1 MKNNKITYVLF
12 FVAAVVAQWF
22 VPMQMIYHQEDI
34 VASGKV
40 FKFKTAP
47 VDPYDAFRGKYIYL
61 NYDQT
66 TVSVPNLKKY
76 NSNDDIFVLL
86 KDSAGYALVTS
97 ISKTQPKSGDYVKA
111 KIGWVDQLSPRKLIS
126 IEYPF
131 NRFYMNEYKAK
142 PAETVYAESNRNPNT
157 TTYALI
163 AVKEGEAVVKDVLIN
178 EISIKI
184 LAKKETNKQK

>member
-1 MKNNKITYVLF
+1 MKNNKITYALF
-12 FVAAVVAQWF
+12 FVAAVIAQWF
-22 VPMQMIYHQEDI
+22 VPMQIIYQQEDI
-34 VASGKV
+34 LSTGKM

-66 TVSVPNLKKY
+66 TISVPNLKKY
-76 NSNDDIFVLL
+76 NSNDEIFVLL

-97 ISKTQPKSGDYVKA
+97 ISKTKPKSGDYFKA
-111 KIGWVDQLSPRKLIS
+111 KIGWVDQLSSKNLIS
-126 IEYPF
+126 IDYPF

-142 PAETVYAESNRNPNT
+142 PAETVYADSNRNPNT

-184 LAKKETNKQK
+184 LAKKERNKEK

>member
-1 MKNNKITYVLF
+1 MKNNKITYFLF

-22 VPMQMIYHQEDI
+22 VPMQMIYRQEDI
-34 VASGKV
+34 LSTGKV

-76 NSNDDIFVLL
+76 KSNDEIFVLL
-86 KDSAGYALVTS
+86 KDSAGYALATS
-97 ISKTQPKSGDYVKA
+97 ISKIQPKSGDYVKA
-111 KIGWVDQLSPRKLIS
+111 KIGWVDQLNPRKLIS

-142 PAETVYAESNRNPNT
+142 PAETAYAESNRNPNT
-157 TTYALI
+157 ITYALI
-163 AVKEGEAVVKDVLIN
+163 AVKEGEAIVKDVLIN
-178 EISIKI
+178 DISIKI